1 MSASCNGKALSA
13 TISSETFSPSP
24 RAWSIYCQGVCVSAA
39 TCCTAQALERP
50 RVNSCPP
57 PPPALAVPPPCSSP
71 AVQLAQ
77 PQARPAAPLTCCSAA

>member
-1 MSASCNGKALSA
+1 MSASCNRKALSA
-13 TISSETFSPSP
+13 TISSEAFSPSP

-50 RVNSCPP
+50 RV
-57 PPPALAVPPPCSSP
+57 SSP